1 MEIDGFI
8 IWYIYTYWDDI
19 LYDFNGI
26 VDIDF
31 LYLCD
36 DFVNVEMTLQE
47 RYLLSIIFQL
57 YIGH

>member
-8 IWYIYTYWDDI
+8 IWYIYTYSDDI

-31 LYLCD
+31 L
-36 DFVNVEMTLQE
+36 
-47 RYLLSIIFQL
+47 
-57 YIGH
+57 